1 MKKLALLLFIAAF
14 AACTKFDCPS
24 ATPAQQRVL
33 NYVSNAQFYREN
45 ERGRVSIRFYEPDI
59 TPKTVRLLFL
69 QWAVTANAICRAGF
83 TSKKNVKIK

>member
-1 MKKLALLLFIAAF
+1 MEFRCIAN
-14 AACTKFDCPS
+14 AAS
-24 ATPAQQRVL
+24 
-33 NYVSNAQFYREN
+33 
-45 ERGRVSIRFYEPDI
+45 RFSEDI